1 MTNATKIDKAVESIS
16 AEELEK
22 VVNRFTL
29 SDAIRLGSTVTT
41 QSYDWGDGETAC
53 ALTAGALAAKAAGY
67 LK

>member
-1 MTNATKIDKAVESIS
+1 MSTTKFDKAVESIS